1 MKAQKFCGVYHGDP
15 GWGPF
20 QGAAPQDIDEAQG
33 GAHYEVKFYLNEENY
48 NFPHQNDQLPS
59 PLFTILESSYFNKQ
73 CDSSLFS

>member
-33 GAHYEVKFYLNEENY
+33 GDHYEVKFYLNEE
-48 NFPHQNDQLPS
+48 S
-59 PLFTILESSYFNKQ
+59 
-73 CDSSLFS
+73 